1 MAGLH
6 SRPVLWLAHAWQ
18 WVGAGGV
25 ALMLSVGVVWL
36 AIFGAIVL
44 VVPTPEQSV
53 MPSPA
58 SYTVGRVAHIHGPP
72 GTPVKIPLELG
83 TFKDLYQ
90 ALWDDN
96 VFALNEV
103 RSRPGWVQVLD
114 GQTVQ
119 IVDVY
124 DPGIQV
130 ELLNGPGTGVHAWVM
145 LHQLRP

>member
-44 VVPTPEQSV
+44 VGPTPEQSV

-72 GTPVKIPLELG
+72 GTPLKIPLELG

-114 GQTVQ
+114 GQTVR

-130 ELLNGPGTGVHAWVM
+130 ELL
-145 LHQLRP
+145 